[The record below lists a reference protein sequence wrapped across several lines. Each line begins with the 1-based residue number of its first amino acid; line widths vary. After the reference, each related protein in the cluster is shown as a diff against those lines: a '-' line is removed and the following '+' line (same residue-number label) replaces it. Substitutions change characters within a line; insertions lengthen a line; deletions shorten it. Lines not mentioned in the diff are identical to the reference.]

1 MSEAFVK
8 NSMNLNMINEK
19 EVSLSFSEVTKLED
33 LEEINRVLAEFTI
46 ETELDV
52 DSLDEDASPFSPAL

>member
-1 MSEAFVK
+1 
-8 NSMNLNMINEK
+8 MNLNVINEK

-33 LEEINRVLAEFTI
+33 LEEINKVLAEFTI